1 MRTLETIEDAEATTS
16 ARDTRQADV
25 EETRN
30 VGETPRDAGKE
41 GEALPGLQTK
51 WEEPPQQPPQQ
62 QQEERPLEPQPEAEQ
77 RELGQPEGS
86 LGEAEREAI
95 VLPPDA

>member
-1 MRTLETIEDAEATTS
+1 MRTVESVEAAEAATS

-41 GEALPGLQTK
+41 EEVLLGLRAK
-51 WEEPPQQPPQQ
+51 REEPP
-62 QQEERPLEPQPEAEQ
+62 
-77 RELGQPEGS
+77 
-86 LGEAEREAI
+86 
-95 VLPPDA
+95 